1 MAKRFCDTDLWKTQ
15 RWFRKLPPLDKL
27 AFCYIKDTC
36 DYAGVWKIDC
46 SDLVEDLGIDS
57 FDIVSFIS
65 SINTEYDKM
74 TGKKS
79 IKERL
84 KLVNNTMLWI
94 TGFIQF
100 QYEGKDKTISYS
112 ANAVR
117 GALWMLDNIKI
128 NPSEPFRTLPNPSE
142 QLGLLEYGITHLHIK
157 VKEPLP
163 VFVEGLRTLMD
174 KDKDKDNKF
183 NQKKNENGKFSGN
196 FKAQGEELYAER
208 DRRYRPK
215 NE

>member
-15 RWFRKLPPLDKL
+15 RWFRKLPALDKL
-27 AFCYIKDTC
+27 AFCYIKDLC
-36 DYAGVWKIDC
+36 DYAGLWKIDC
-46 SDLVEDLGIDS
+46 SDLVEDLGLEDFNIEN
-57 FDIVSFIS
+57 FVI

-79 IKERL
+79 VKERV
-84 KLVNNTMLWI
+84 KLVNNNILWL

-100 QYEGKDKTISYS
+100 QYEGKDKIISYK

-117 GALWMLDNIKI
+117 GALWILYNTKI

-142 QLGLLEYGITHLHIK
+142 QLSLLEYGIEQFHIK

-174 KDKDKDNKF
+174 KDKDKDNISLTKSE
-183 NQKKNENGKFSGN
+183 KNGKFSGN
-196 FKAQGEELYAER
+196 FKSQGEELYAQR
-208 DRRYRPK
+208 IASAK
-215 NE
+215 NQIN